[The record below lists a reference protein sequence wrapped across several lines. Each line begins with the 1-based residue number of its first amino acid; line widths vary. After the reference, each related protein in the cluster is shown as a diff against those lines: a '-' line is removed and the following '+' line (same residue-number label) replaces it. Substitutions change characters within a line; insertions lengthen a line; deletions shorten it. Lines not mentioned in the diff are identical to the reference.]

1 MTKILRVLFSWPVL
15 ALIAL
20 VAGWL
25 IYRMP
30 SPQPTLPTIQ
40 IAIDGR
46 PIIAEQATTL
56 YSRAHG
62 MMGRT
67 SLPEGRGML
76 FSYPDEAPRK
86 FWMKN
91 TLIPLDILFFSKD
104 PTSPEWIMTSWHAAV
119 PCKDDP
125 CPRYGNEDPIIHVVE
140 LPGGTVKGR
149 GWGVGA
155 RLVLPDERLVP
166 AE

>member
-1 MTKILRVLFSWPVL
+1 MFSWPVL

-20 VAGWL
+20 LAGWL
-25 IYRMP
+25 IYRIP
-30 SPQPTLPTIQ
+30 SPQPMLPTIQ
-40 IAIDGR
+40 ISIDGS
-46 PIIAEQATTL
+46 PIVAEQATTL

-67 SLPEGRGML
+67 SLPEGHGML
-76 FSYPDEAPRK
+76 FSYLDEAPRK

-104 PTSPEWIMTSWHAAV
+104 TTSQGWIMTSWHSAI
-119 PCKDDP
+119 PCEKSP
-125 CPRYGNEDPIIHVVE
+125 CPLYGDEAPIIHVVE
-140 LPGGTVKGR
+140 LPAGTVKAR
-149 GWGVGA
+149 GWDVGA
-155 RLVLPDERLVP
+155 RLMLPDERLAP